1 MALWRSTPVCCF
13 CASKVVTCQPRANWM
28 NQNCV
33 WCGSDM
39 GHSKI
44 AIWVGKTR
52 EVNYCM
58 AYAPA
63 VQLDWIGAIFGF
75 SIESMDLW
83 CEHEPVSTL
92 SISFSHLF
100 ARSCSLYK
108 SLLFV
113 FLMNHFIKVA
123 EILPS
128 SFYSYLN
135 GSTLGFHQTVLFKI
149 ILLANS
155 QVCHNSPVSSS
166 SWPASAGTLENVWL
180 LIILSPVSCFE
191 WSAVFPSFPHLCHP
205 RLWWH

>member
-1 MALWRSTPVCCF
+1 MHHVTLWLHSLATIIVGAEACHSSRELPRKQSCNRHPRPALNDGSSAVDPCLLFPCLESGHMSTK
-13 CASKVVTCQPRANWM
+13 SKLNEPELCLVWVRYGPQPDCYLGWQ
-28 NQNCV
+28 NQ
-33 WCGSDM
+33 
-39 GHSKI
+39 
-44 AIWVGKTR
+44 

-58 AYAPA
+58 VYAPA

-113 FLMNHFIKVA
+113 FLINHFIKVA

-135 GSTLGFHQTVLFKI
+135 GSTLELTVVTVTKWFCLK
-149 ILLANS
+149 
-155 QVCHNSPVSSS
+155 
-166 SWPASAGTLENVWL
+166 
-180 LIILSPVSCFE
+180 
-191 WSAVFPSFPHLCHP
+191 
-205 RLWWH
+205 